1 MRSLHARILVLYFGT
16 LLLSLLAFVA
26 IDATVGSRASRE
38 RFSKLFE
45 LQVDSAIR
53 AYEHGGRP
61 ELAAFLQRLDRS
73 FTATHYLLDDHNRD
87 LVSGRVITPV
97 LSNGRAN
104 VITTVTRRVLALK
117 RTFIVPSADGRYRL
131 LYIDAYPWE
140 NLPAQLPYYVLVL
153 VATAVIYSFI
163 AVGIASSLRTI
174 TKTADRFG
182 EGDLD
187 ARVPAT
193 DRRDEMGRL
202 ARSFNAMAKRIQ
214 TLVVAERRLLQDV
227 SHEFRSPLA
236 RLAFA
241 VELARTAADR
251 ETAINRLKRE
261 VDCLSGLVASL
272 IEITRAEGDPLAH
285 KFEPIRID
293 QLLHDVVDSCALEA
307 EASECRIVVSGA
319 TAIEVRG
326 VRELLRRALDNVLRN
341 AVRYS
346 QAGAAIDV
354 SLTDQL
360 GGVIVEVRDY
370 GVGVPEH
377 LLDRI
382 FEPFYRVDEA
392 RLTTTGGV
400 GLGLSI
406 VRRVVELHQGS
417 AVAQNAHPGLRVTI
431 ALPAA
436 TATADE
442 SSSPTDQPAS
452 SWRAAWPW
460 LRRA

>member
-1 MRSLHARILVLYFGT
+1 
-16 LLLSLLAFVA
+16 
-26 IDATVGSRASRE
+26 
-38 RFSKLFE
+38 
-45 LQVDSAIR
+45 
-53 AYEHGGRP
+53 
-61 ELAAFLQRLDRS
+61 
-73 FTATHYLLDDHNRD
+73 
-87 LVSGRVITPV
+87 
-97 LSNGRAN
+97 
-104 VITTVTRRVLALK
+104 LK

-131 LYIDAYPWE
+131 LYVDAYPWE
-140 NLPAQLPYYVLVL
+140 NLPAQLPYYLVVL
-153 VATAVIYSFI
+153 VATAVIYSFV

-174 TKTADRFG
+174 AKTADRFG
-182 EGDLD
+182 AGDLD

-227 SHEFRSPLA
+227 SHELRSPLA

-241 VELARTAADR
+241 VELARTAPDR
-251 ETAINRLKRE
+251 DTAISRLKRE

-272 IEITRAEGDPLAH
+272 VEITRAEGDPLAH
-285 KFEPIRID
+285 RFEPIRVD

-307 EASECRIVVSGA
+307 EASDCRIVVSGA
-319 TAIEVRG
+319 TAIEIGG

-346 QAGAAIDV
+346 QAGATIDV
-354 SLTDQL
+354 SVKDQP
-360 GGVIVEVRDY
+360 GGVIISVRDY

-382 FEPFYRVDEA
+382 FEPFFRVDEA
-392 RLTTTGGV
+392 RLATTGGV

-406 VRRVVELHQGS
+406 VRRVAELHQGT
-417 AVAQNAHPGLRVTI
+417 ATARNADPGLLVTI

-436 TATADE
+436 MAAADE
-442 SSSPTDQPAS
+442 SGSLGAQPAS
-452 SWRAAWPW
+452 SWRPAWPW
-460 LRRA
+460 PRRA